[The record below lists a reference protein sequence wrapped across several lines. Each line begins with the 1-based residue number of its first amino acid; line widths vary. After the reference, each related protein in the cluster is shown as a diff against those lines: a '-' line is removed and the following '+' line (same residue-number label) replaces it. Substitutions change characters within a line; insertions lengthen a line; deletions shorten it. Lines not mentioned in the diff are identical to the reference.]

1 MASTQTQT
9 GTGGKGW
16 IVYSGIMLLVIGIK
30 LFLDGLWAL
39 DRSDTAVDELYYETD
54 LGTWGW
60 VHVVA
65 GLVVFCAGIGVF
77 YRSQL
82 AQVIGIAAAFIG
94 MIASFLW
101 LYAYPVSG
109 LVGVILSALV
119 IYGLAAHGDDRVA
132 I

>member
-1 MASTQTQT
+1 MATTQTQS
-9 GTGGKGW
+9 GARGKGW
-16 IVYSGIMLLVIGIK
+16 IVYSGIMLLLIGIK

-60 VHVVA
+60 IHVIA
-65 GLVVFCAGIGVF
+65 GVLIFGAGIGVF
-77 YRSQL
+77 YRSRF

-101 LYAYPVSG
+101 LYAYPVSA
-109 LVGVILSALV
+109 LTGVVLSALV
-119 IYGLAAHGDDRVA
+119 IYGLSAYGDDEVS

>member
-9 GTGGKGW
+9 TSSGKGW
-16 IVYSGIMLLVIGIK
+16 IVYSAIMLLLIGVK

-60 VHVVA
+60 VHLIA
-65 GLVVFCAGIGVF
+65 GVLVFGAGIGVF
-77 YRSQL
+77 YRSKF

-94 MIASFLW
+94 MIASFFW

-109 LVGVILSALV
+109 LIGVILSALV
-119 IYGLAAHGDDRVA
+119 IYGLAAYGDEEVGV
-132 I
+132 